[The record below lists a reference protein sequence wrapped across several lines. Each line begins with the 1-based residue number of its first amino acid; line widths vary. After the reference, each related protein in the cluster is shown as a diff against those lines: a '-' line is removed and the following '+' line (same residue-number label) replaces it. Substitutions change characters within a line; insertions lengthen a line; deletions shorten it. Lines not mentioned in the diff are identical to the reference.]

1 MKKFEYFLY
10 SDICILIA
18 LLLGSLPSSL
28 PFPIK
33 TIGLVLAGI
42 GIMLFIGGLMIGKDN
57 LTTYHKQQLN
67 HTYL

>member
-1 MKKFEYFLY
+1 MTQTNE
-10 SDICILIA
+10 
-18 LLLGSLPSSL
+18 SSL